1 MRYRDAMEDDF
12 LDLVSHR
19 PFPLPRSRWL
29 WRQRWDSV
37 LLLHFRVA
45 TAAIGPLVPPQLTL
59 DEADGSAWVSVVPFR
74 MCNVRPRYLPAIGPL
89 SNFAELN
96 VRTYVRAEGK
106 PGVFFLKI
114 QARGALIAW
123 FARMLSPLD
132 YRAAAVDWQA
142 ARSPQPAALG
152 PGAVSFRSPLVDVDF
167 ASGHMLA
174 PERRTP
180 LDTFLTERYCLYAA
194 TSAGVVRVDVHHLP
208 WPLVE
213 PRVRLLRNEAL
224 RSLAATNPM
233 QPDLVHLSPG
243 VEVAGWRSVPVP

>member
-45 TAAIGPLVPPQLTL
+45 PAARGPLVPPQLAL

-74 MCNVRPRYLPAIGPL
+74 MCNVRPRCLPAIGPL

-114 QARGALIAW
+114 HARRAPIELQRSTGK
-123 FARMLSPLD
+123 RHRVRRQPLSVPAQF
-132 YRAAAVDWQA
+132 RFA
-142 ARSPQPAALG
+142 ARSSTWTSPRATCSLPNAAR
-152 PGAVSFRSPLVDVDF
+152 RSIP
-167 ASGHMLA
+167 S
-174 PERRTP
+174 
-180 LDTFLTERYCLYAA
+180 
-194 TSAGVVRVDVHHLP
+194 
-208 WPLVE
+208 
-213 PRVRLLRNEAL
+213 
-224 RSLAATNPM
+224 
-233 QPDLVHLSPG
+233 
-243 VEVAGWRSVPVP
+243 

>member
-1 MRYRDAMEDDF
+1 MAQSWHDLLFAHWPIDAA
-12 LDLVSHR
+12 LLR
-19 PFPLPRSRWL
+19 PHIP
-29 WRQRWDSV
+29 
-37 LLLHFRVA
+37 
-45 TAAIGPLVPPQLTL
+45 AALQIDAFAGQ
-59 DEADGSAWVSVVPFR
+59 AWIAVVPFR
-74 MCNVRPRYLPAIGPL
+74 MSGVRLRWTPALPWL
-89 SNFAELN
+89 SAFPELN

-142 ARSPQPAALG
+142 ARSPQTAALG

-180 LDTFLTERYCLYAA
+180 LDTFLTERYCLYAT

>member
-1 MRYRDAMEDDF
+1 MDDDF
-12 LDLVSHR
+12 LELVSHR
-19 PFPLPRSRWL
+19 PFPLPRGRWL

-45 TAAIGPLVPPQLTL
+45 SAAIGPLVPPQLTL

-106 PGVFFLKI
+106 PGVFFLSI
-114 QARGALIAW
+114 HARGTLVAW
-123 FARMLSPLD
+123 LARTLSPLD
-132 YRAAAVDWQA
+132 YRPAALDWQA
-142 ARSPQPAALG
+142 AQSPQAAALG

-167 ASGHMLA
+167 ASGGAIA
-174 PERRTP
+174 PEHRKP
-180 LDTFLTERYCLYAA
+180 LDTFLTERYCLYAS
-194 TSAGVVRVDVHHLP
+194 TPAGVVRVNVHHLP

-224 RSLAATNPM
+224 HSLAAKNPL
-233 QPDLVHLSPG
+233 QPDVVHLSPG
-243 VEVAGWRSVPVP
+243 VEVAGWPNVQVSA